1 MDVESLG
8 GGTGAGDIWAA
19 AGEREGVG
27 AVRSDRQTGE
37 FTRIHDL
44 AKAVYFVIWERQGL
58 PGAGG
63 GRAGQ
68 GSELAGRSG
77 CVGHSGARW
86 LAPAPACA
94 AREGGAVRR

>member
-1 MDVESLG
+1 M
-8 GGTGAGDIWAA
+8 
-19 AGEREGVG
+19 G

-86 LAPAPACA
+86 LAPAPAFA
-94 AREGGAVRR
+94 AREDGAVRNSRPMADRGHGTYAHQWHAWGP